1 MHRFSGFIMASA
13 PAVSEHQER
22 TRGDDDPGGRL
33 GDRYGLDGINTDRL
47 QFIVA
52 VLKIV
57 HPTDDH
63 AEIVD
68 IVHRQRSEELGITH
82 ERQKQFRLRVE
93 RLHDGCFSFE
103 LTDDDPIPV
112 DRRRR
117 EVIREVGFFA
127 CERVVEERRI
137 RSASID
143 SIIIP
148 SEHFADGRELEKPHA
163 LRIEIFQ
170 KVSIIA
176 FGFQGIARLG
186 VRFDGRLRGWL
197 TNFESEIAFPYRCA
211 GIHVPFAGGIVF
223 LGHIIQLDISGSE
236 RKRVEI
242 VSRRDGISQR
252 FRIHAE

>member
-1 MHRFSGFIMASA
+1 M
-13 PAVSEHQER
+13 PEDPER

-33 GDRYGLDGINTDRL
+33 GDRYGLDRINTDRL
-47 QFIVA
+47 QLIVA
-52 VLKIV
+52 VLEIV
-57 HPTDDH
+57 YPTDNH

-68 IVHRQRSEELGITH
+68 IVHHQRSEELGIAH
-82 ERQKQFRLRVE
+82 QRQKQFRLRVE
-93 RLHDGCFSFE
+93 RLHDCCLAFE

-117 EVIREVGFFA
+117 EVIRKVGFFA

-148 SEHFADGRELEKPHA
+148 SEHFAGGGELEKLHA
-163 LRIEIFQ
+163 LGIEIIQ

-176 FGFQGIARLG
+176 FDFQNIARLG
-186 VRFDGRLRGWL
+186 VQFDRRLRGWL

-211 GIHVPFAGGIVF
+211 SIHVPFAGGIVF
-223 LGHIIQLDISGSE
+223 LGHIIQLHISGGE
-236 RKRVEI
+236 R
-242 VSRRDGISQR
+242 
-252 FRIHAE
+252 